1 MTQQMA
7 FLDRRD
13 RHPGWML
20 RPQQVTQSQQQ
31 KDGDLTLLP
40 NPVLASNQHRLL
52 HQELLFCHRRGL
64 LPRAK
69 SELQRV
75 MERKQREQHRQREMS
90 LYPPSDLEIK
100 LCLRQQR
107 IQTSE
112 LEEQRRSESLQN
124 APEFVRVK
132 GTLKHVGRFSE

>member
-1 MTQQMA
+1 M
-7 FLDRRD
+7 
-13 RHPGWML
+13 
-20 RPQQVTQSQQQ
+20 
-31 KDGDLTLLP
+31 K
-40 NPVLASNQHRLL
+40 
-52 HQELLFCHRRGL
+52 ELLILYFNFYSFKPFQSFCTCFFSGL

-107 IQTSE
+107 IQTVS
-112 LEEQRRSESLQN
+112 
-124 APEFVRVK
+124 VK
-132 GTLKHVGRFSE
+132 TK